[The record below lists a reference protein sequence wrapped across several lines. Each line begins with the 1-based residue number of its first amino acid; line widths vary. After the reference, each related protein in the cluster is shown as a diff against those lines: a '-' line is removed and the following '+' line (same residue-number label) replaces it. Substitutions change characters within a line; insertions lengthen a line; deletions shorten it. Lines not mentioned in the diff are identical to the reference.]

1 MHSEKVLWAY
11 QIMLVADDALAVT
24 TSQRLIR
31 FYDDDI
37 EHAQRWVRDMS
48 RGAILYRAAMASATA
63 IVMASQVT
71 IAVEVF
77 PGEADAGPVN
87 YC

>member
-37 EHAQRWVRDMS
+37 ERAQRWVREHEQGSDLIPS
-48 RGAILYRAAMASATA
+48 SNGLSNSNRDGKS
-63 IVMASQVT
+63 
-71 IAVEVF
+71 
-77 PGEADAGPVN
+77 GHD
-87 YC
+87 CC

>member
-48 RGAILYRAAMASATA
+48 RGAILYRAAIGLSN
-63 IVMASQVT
+63 SNRD
-71 IAVEVF
+71 
-77 PGEADAGPVN
+77 GKSGHD
-87 YC
+87 CC